1 MGFYA
6 RVIFPHLCNFAL
18 DNPFVARERRTLLA
32 EAAGD
37 ILEIGFGTGLNLPC
51 YPSSVR
57 KVIAI
62 DPNAGMHRAAEKRIA
77 NSGIAVE
84 RRKLSSESLPFDERM
99 FDCVVSTF
107 TLCSIANVSQ
117 ALSEVHRVLRP
128 GGRLLF
134 LEHGL
139 SPEPNIARWQRRL
152 NWLEQTLAD
161 GCHLD
166 RPIRALVA
174 EQPFASVA
182 AAEFYLERLPKTHGY
197 LYRGLAEK

>member
-1 MGFYA
+1 
-6 RVIFPHLCNFAL
+6 V
-18 DNPFVARERRTLLA
+18 RRIT
-32 EAAGD
+32 
-37 ILEIGFGTGLNLPC
+37 
-51 YPSSVR
+51 
-57 KVIAI
+57 AI
-62 DPNAGMHRAAEKRIA
+62 DPNAGMHRAAEKRFA
-77 NSGIAVE
+77 RSGIAVE
-84 RRKLSSESLPFDERM
+84 RRQLSSESLPFDEGT